1 MRESHVT
8 GLRPSMTFVTRTYPT
23 SSSVHGGEVYG
34 LVGPNGA
41 GKTTLMRSLTGL
53 ISPSAASG

>member
-1 MRESHVT
+1 
-8 GLRPSMTFVTRTYPT
+8 MTFVTRTYPT